1 MQTDWEG
8 GYFPITIHF
17 SEDYPSKP
25 PKCKFPA
32 SFFHPNVY
40 PSGTVCLSILNED
53 SVWPSNLSLFF
64 VLQVFLCHFEIHNTS
79 LGHIFLCTSLKRTN
93 PIVKAL
99 ISINL
104 KLFDVLLDLNCLTVV
119 LFPVRTKLQEV
130 HCAWHHVITCESS
143 GLETGN
149 NSETNFGGHPG
160 APWCSKS
167 SRPSTNWSISA
178 LYSGCNFC
186 PCWDV
191 GVETG
196 NMHRSPLKHS
206 VLSRTDIVFTSMHWG
221 PPEWAYGHPKQ
232 YWGHYFSSERCYLL
246 CMRQV
251 NSLSSVSMPT
261 FLGHSMSSISFCPVI
276 S

>member
-64 VLQVFLCHFEIHNTS
+64 VLCSYERYLFFVLQVFLCH
-79 LGHIFLCTSLKRTN
+79 IFVIASLKRTN
-93 PIVKAL
+93 PIIKAL

-104 KLFDVLLDLNCLTVV
+104 KLFDLLLDLNCLTVV

-130 HCAWHHVITCESS
+130 HRA
-143 GLETGN
+143 
-149 NSETNFGGHPG
+149 
-160 APWCSKS
+160 
-167 SRPSTNWSISA
+167 
-178 LYSGCNFC
+178 
-186 PCWDV
+186 
-191 GVETG
+191 
-196 NMHRSPLKHS
+196 
-206 VLSRTDIVFTSMHWG
+206 
-221 PPEWAYGHPKQ
+221 
-232 YWGHYFSSERCYLL
+232 
-246 CMRQV
+246 
-251 NSLSSVSMPT
+251 
-261 FLGHSMSSISFCPVI
+261 
-276 S
+276 